1 MSTADFVLG
10 DIPSLEGSPPEVLII
25 AAPYY
30 RDVADGMVGGAR
42 AVLEEVGASH
52 ETVEIA
58 GAYELPQALRLV
70 ATGRRRFDGFIAI
83 GCVVKGETDHYDF
96 ICRAAMDGMMNV
108 ALDHALCLGTA
119 LLTVDTLDQARAR
132 SGSEHNK
139 GAEAAVAMLRQIA
152 LARRL
157 GSA

>member
-10 DIPSLEGSPPEVLII
+10 EIPSLEGSPPEVLII

-70 ATGRRRFDGFIAI
+70 APGRRRFDGFIAI

-96 ICRAAMDGMMNV
+96 ICRAAMDGPGVKASADPHHSLLLALV
-108 ALDHALCLGTA
+108 ADLVPQVHYPRQGRLRQRC
-119 LLTVDTLDQARAR
+119 
-132 SGSEHNK
+132 SGSGRK
-139 GAEAAVAMLRQIA
+139 SV
-152 LARRL
+152 RL
-157 GSA
+157 